1 MRQGIKKITQVLFL
15 LVGLYSFGQEKMP
28 VNRSKCLLED
38 TEIKQRVSLKFFV
51 ENIYK
56 NSSDFNHGRK
66 PAIKDGDYDVVVIKN
81 SKEPYNKY
89 LKTKDLEN
97 IYVEDIK
104 EITFQKKK
112 DLLYGHFGDL
122 FGIVIIE
129 LKNKN

>member
-1 MRQGIKKITQVLFL
+1 MGQDIKKFTQVLFL
-15 LVGLYSFGQEKMP
+15 LVGLYSFGQESLPINK
-28 VNRSKCLLED
+28 SKSLLED

-56 NSSDFNHGRK
+56 NSSDFSHGKK
-66 PAIKDGDYDVVVIKN
+66 PSIKEGDYDVVVIKN
-81 SKEPYNKY
+81 SEEPYNRY